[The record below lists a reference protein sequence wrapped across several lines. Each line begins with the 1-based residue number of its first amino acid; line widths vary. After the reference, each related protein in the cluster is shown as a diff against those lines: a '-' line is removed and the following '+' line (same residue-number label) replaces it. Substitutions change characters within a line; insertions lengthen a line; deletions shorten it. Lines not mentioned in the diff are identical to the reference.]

1 VKDREDVYAKVKRVL
16 EEEENDEV
24 KSRYILYSLDE
35 WVIILCLQRKKKIQQ
50 LCQHQVVYHLQAE
63 Q

>member
-24 KSRYILYSLDE
+24 KSKYILYSLDE
-35 WVIILCLQRKKKIQQ
+35 WAIILCLQRKKKIQQ
-50 LCQHQVVYHLQAE
+50 LFQYQVVYHLQVE